1 MTRDN
6 RIRTKFNVQYF
17 AIGCDRCHDIIGFN
31 GKEKLGGKKQNKQA
45 LKEDTDCLW
54 FGLIHVS
61 IKKHD

>member
-1 MTRDN
+1 MYDFG
-6 RIRTKFNVQYF
+6 KC
-17 AIGCDRCHDIIGFN
+17 CDRCHDIIGFN

-61 IKKHD
+61 IKKHDQVSLRI

>member
-1 MTRDN
+1 MYDFG
-6 RIRTKFNVQYF
+6 KC
-17 AIGCDRCHDIIGFN
+17 CDRCHDIIGFN